1 MHFILTFLI
10 WYNKAFFIHGNAK
23 RGLEEKENEV
33 SVNTGV
39 FLGISVAKKRL
50 ENTAQKKR
58 LQDSVSNTVCCPVG
72 PREETRKG
80 YI

>member
-10 WYNKAFFIHGNAK
+10 RYNKAFFIHGNAK
-23 RGLEEKENEV
+23 PGPEEKENEV

-50 ENTAQKKR
+50 ENTVQKKR
-58 LQDSVSNTVCCPVG
+58 L
-72 PREETRKG
+72 
-80 YI
+80 